1 MANSAGDATDRRS
14 EVHTEVRR
22 PIEVVLARLV
32 MWVFGAIEIL
42 IAIRFVFKLFGAS
55 TESAFVQ
62 FIYTASG
69 YFMAPFEAIFESQK
83 VDGSVFELSA
93 LVAIAIYALVAWG
106 IVALIRAVT
115 PRAQSRTVERV
126 EKDSDVKTAQR

>member
-1 MANSAGDATDRRS
+1 MPNTAMDGTDRRS

-22 PIEVVLARLV
+22 PVEVILARLV

-69 YFMAPFEAIFESQK
+69 YFMAPFEAIFETQK
-83 VDGSVFELSA
+83 VEGSTFELSA
-93 LVAIAIYALVAWG
+93 LVAIAIYALIAWG
-106 IVALIRAVT
+106 IVALIHAVT
-115 PRAQSRTVERV
+115 PREQSRTVERV
-126 EKDSDVKTAQR
+126 VKDVDAKTPQR